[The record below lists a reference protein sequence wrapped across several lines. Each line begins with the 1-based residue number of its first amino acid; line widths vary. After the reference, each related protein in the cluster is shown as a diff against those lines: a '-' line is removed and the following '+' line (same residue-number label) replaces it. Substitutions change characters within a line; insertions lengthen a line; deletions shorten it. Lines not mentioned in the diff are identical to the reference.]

1 MEITSPMVWT
11 LFVAVISV
19 VVGVILARSLGKK
32 DDLVSEKTLKLI
44 LAPVSMNI
52 ENILVKC
59 ESLDNRVSNLERRR
73 DVTDKGRIQR
83 S

>member
-59 ESLDNRVSNLERRR
+59 ESLDHRVSNLERRR

>member
-11 LFVAVISV
+11 LFVGLICVFA
-19 VVGVILARSLGKK
+19 GAFLARSFRKK

-44 LAPVSMNI
+44 LAPMSMNV

-73 DVTDKGRIQR
+73 DVPDKGRIQR

>member
-44 LAPVSMNI
+44 LAPMSMNI

-73 DVTDKGRIQR
+73 DVPDKGRIQR

>member
-19 VVGVILARSLGKK
+19 VVGVILARSLGRK

-44 LAPVSMNI
+44 LAPMSMNI

-73 DVTDKGRIQR
+73 DVPDKGRIQR